1 MLQKIFFIFIL
12 SFTLNAVSQNCTLK
26 ISGNIIDEHDKSNLD
41 YANVYIQELEIGTA
55 ADSNGYYEFNNICPG
70 KYSFIIDH
78 IGCTSDTVIVNV
90 TKSITK
96 NFFLEHHAEE
106 LNEIITTTSRIEKE
120 SVQSTTTIDN
130 KTLTKLEG
138 KDLGNILST
147 IAGVNQLKTGT
158 TISKPIIHGLY
169 GDRISI
175 VNNDVKLETQDWGSE
190 HAPEIDP
197 FASNQIRV
205 VKGVGSLEYGTD
217 AMGGLVL
224 MDPPQLQKNKHLSAA
239 ISLIGQTNGRSITSS
254 AKIEQGFKSG
264 VAYFIQGT
272 YKRLGDQ
279 QTPNYNLTNT
289 ALQEGNFSAGF
300 GVLKKTWEINTYY
313 SMFNQQLA
321 ILKSS
326 HIGNLTDLKN
336 AIASDTPLIVK
347 PFTYKFENPQQKTQ
361 HHLGKINI
369 VHYFKNQSKL
379 DIIYSLQF
387 NNRKEFDIRRG
398 GRSEIPALDLK
409 LLSNNILSTYKWF
422 KQFTKK
428 EVRLDGNAGINF
440 LAKHNANNPETG
452 IRPLIPDYYQYS
464 IGVFNMEKISVKN
477 FIVEVGA
484 RYDYTRFLAFKYDK
498 QNNLDK
504 PKFNFHTYALAAGAS
519 WKDNKENIQ
528 LQTNISYSSRFPNA
542 SELFSEGLHHGIAAL
557 EFGNQFLKPEKG
569 VKWTS
574 TVMGKF
580 RNYFQTEATFYITK
594 INDYIYL
601 APLPEP
607 VLTIRGAFPAFQYY
621 QTNAR
626 LIGFDITSK
635 FKLFSFFSVDLRS
648 SIVRGK
654 NLSAKDNL
662 IYMPSDRIS
671 TYFDAHYSF
680 KKIKNVHLGL
690 NVQHVFKQKNT
701 PTQIIDYKATPNAYT
716 TLDVDAGFEYVAN
729 EKNKIGFSVSAENI
743 SNAVYRDYLNRFR
756 YYADELGWNLTF
768 RLKYSFL

>member
-1 MLQKIFFIFIL
+1 MLQKIFFIFII
-12 SFTLNAVSQNCTLK
+12 SFSLNAFSQNCTLK

-175 VNNDVKLETQDWGSE
+175 INNGVKLETQDWGSE

-239 ISLIGQTNGRSITSS
+239 ISLIGQTNGRGITSS

-264 VAYFIQGT
+264 IAYFIQGT
-272 YKRLGDQ
+272 YKRFGDQ
-279 QTPNYNLTNT
+279 QTPHYNLSNT
-289 ALQEGNFSAGF
+289 ALQEGNLSVGF
-300 GVLKKTWEINTYY
+300 GFLKKNWEINTYY

-398 GRSEIPALDLK
+398 GRSEIPALNLK
-409 LLSNNILSTYKWF
+409 LLS
-422 KQFTKK
+422 
-428 EVRLDGNAGINF
+428 
-440 LAKHNANNPETG
+440 
-452 IRPLIPDYYQYS
+452 
-464 IGVFNMEKISVKN
+464 
-477 FIVEVGA
+477 
-484 RYDYTRFLAFKYDK
+484 
-498 QNNLDK
+498 
-504 PKFNFHTYALAAGAS
+504 
-519 WKDNKENIQ
+519 
-528 LQTNISYSSRFPNA
+528 
-542 SELFSEGLHHGIAAL
+542 
-557 EFGNQFLKPEKG
+557 
-569 VKWTS
+569 
-574 TVMGKF
+574 
-580 RNYFQTEATFYITK
+580 
-594 INDYIYL
+594 
-601 APLPEP
+601 
-607 VLTIRGAFPAFQYY
+607 
-621 QTNAR
+621 
-626 LIGFDITSK
+626 
-635 FKLFSFFSVDLRS
+635 
-648 SIVRGK
+648 
-654 NLSAKDNL
+654 
-662 IYMPSDRIS
+662 
-671 TYFDAHYSF
+671 
-680 KKIKNVHLGL
+680 KNVL
-690 NVQHVFKQKNT
+690 
-701 PTQIIDYKATPNAYT
+701 
-716 TLDVDAGFEYVAN
+716 
-729 EKNKIGFSVSAENI
+729 
-743 SNAVYRDYLNRFR
+743 
-756 YYADELGWNLTF
+756 
-768 RLKYSFL
+768 